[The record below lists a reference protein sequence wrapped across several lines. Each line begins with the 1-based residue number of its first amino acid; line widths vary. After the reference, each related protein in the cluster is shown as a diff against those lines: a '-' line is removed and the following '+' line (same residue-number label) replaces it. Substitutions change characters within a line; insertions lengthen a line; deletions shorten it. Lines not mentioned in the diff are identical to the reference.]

1 MRIREHVGNVDIQLN
16 TDRIGRNLKEAQ
28 KLLNMQIVA
37 DCDPLIPFQ
46 QGALRGSVEYPD
58 GIYGGTIQWGGA
70 SVGVPYAAYQYRG
83 EIYGPNIPIK
93 DDNGNVVGWYSPPK
107 KNPTGRPIQYHTPGT
122 GKEWFEKAKEQHKQ
136 DWIDLVKRTA
146 GKE

>member
-1 MRIREHVGNVDIQLN
+1 MRINSHVGSVDIKID
-16 TDRIGRNLKEAQ
+16 TKRIDNNIRTAQ

-37 DCDPLIPFQ
+37 DCDPLIPFR
-46 QGALRGSVEYPD
+46 QGALRGSVEYLD

-107 KNPTGRPIQYHTPGT
+107 KNPTGRPIAYHTVGT
-122 GKEWFEKAKEQHKQ
+122 GDHWFEKSKEKNLKS
-136 DWIDLVKRTA
+136 WVKLVKETA
-146 GKE
+146 GKG

>member
-1 MRIREHVGNVDIQLN
+1 MRINNTVGNVSIKID
-16 TDRIGRNLKEAQ
+16 TSRIDKNIREAQ
-28 KLLNMQIVA
+28 KLLNLAVVG

-93 DDNGNVVGWYSPPK
+93 DDSGNVVGWYSPPK
-107 KNPTGRPIQYHTPGT
+107 KNPTGRPIQYNTPGT
-122 GKEWFEKAKEQHKQ
+122 GKEWFETAKSQHKQ